1 MVWVDLRRSAV
12 DQMRRVE
19 SEEQVRKTVGEVG
32 CQAMEVMAATWP
44 LQVEEGRGGKKKLA
58 EGRLETEEE
67 RTNSVW
73 RRSRMYMSPLL
84 NSPL

>member
-58 EGRLETEEE
+58 EEDWKQRKKGQTRYGGDRECTC
-67 RTNSVW
+67 R
-73 RRSRMYMSPLL
+73 PC
-84 NSPL
+84 